1 MEEKL
6 AHVREF
12 CRKNRMN
19 YNLSTRVRDFY
30 SMFYER
36 HTVLSEQKCSLQPPS
51 KELQSLLRTKVVHS

>member
-1 MEEKL
+1 MCAILQEEPQ
-6 AHVREF
+6 
-12 CRKNRMN
+12 N